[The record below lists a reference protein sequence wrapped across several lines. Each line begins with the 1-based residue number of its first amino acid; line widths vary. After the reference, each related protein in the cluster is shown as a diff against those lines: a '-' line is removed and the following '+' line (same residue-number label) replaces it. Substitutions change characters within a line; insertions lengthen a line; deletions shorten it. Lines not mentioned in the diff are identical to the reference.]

1 MSNRENL
8 AALLGHL
15 NRYPHLDDTFS
26 GANSSRDELTV
37 QLYPYEHNDDHLGV
51 FAQWARTLADAST
64 VRVQSVS
71 KDGTPHLCLAGRLA
85 DHTQITIISLPN
97 ADQTDL
103 LSANTPVEKGAT
115 FPVDLLLRLTDH
127 TDAEQVP
134 A

>member
-15 NRYPHLDDTFS
+15 NRHPHLDDTFS
-26 GANSSRDELTV
+26 GANSSRDDLVV

-51 FAQWARTLADAST
+51 FAQWARTLADAGT
-64 VRVQSVS
+64 VRVQSVG
-71 KDGTPHLCLAGRLA
+71 KDGTPHLYLTGRLA
-85 DHTQITIISLPN
+85 DGTPATVISLPN

-103 LSANTPVEKGAT
+103 LAANLPLVKGAE
-115 FPVDLLLRLTDH
+115 FDVDLLLRLTDH